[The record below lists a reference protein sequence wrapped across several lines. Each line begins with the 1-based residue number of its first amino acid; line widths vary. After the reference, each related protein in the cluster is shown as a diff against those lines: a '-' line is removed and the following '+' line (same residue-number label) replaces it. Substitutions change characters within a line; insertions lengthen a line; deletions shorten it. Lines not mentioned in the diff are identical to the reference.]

1 MFPDSASTMSAG
13 EKPVRTP
20 VNPLPKST
28 SGICDQVL
36 EKYAHAPTT
45 PGVYLMKNHAG
56 KIIYVGKA
64 KNLKKRLSSYFVR
77 QNNHDPKTLALIDMI
92 KDFDLV
98 ITKSD
103 HEAFI
108 LESNLIKQY
117 RPKYNII
124 LKDGKNYPL
133 LRIDMAKEYP
143 AIEQVRRIKKNDTA
157 LYFGPYSSSRSMR
170 RTLGQIQKI
179 FRLRKCRDSQ
189 FSNRSRPCLNFQIKT
204 CSGPCCQIIGM
215 EAYRESVKDAIL
227 FLRGRSGQVIKKLKT
242 QMTERAKAQE
252 FEQAAQIRDTIFAIE
267 RALEKQVAV
276 SPDMEDRDVIGM
288 AQKNGSAVITV
299 MKVRSGMLI
308 DSAHF
313 PVDMGFREVS
323 EILSAFLRQY
333 YEPLRFFPSSILLD
347 RHLEDMES
355 LEQSLKQRKKGRV
368 HIHVPMRGE
377 KKHLVD
383 MALRNATEELEKIL
397 TREKQDQVVLKM
409 LQKLLGMDHL
419 PLRMECF
426 DNSNMAGQDPVSS
439 MAVFTNGRPDKGAYR
454 KYIVRDI
461 PFQDDYA
468 YMFQTLE
475 RRFSKDE
482 TQMPWPDLLVVDG
495 GKGQLNMALS
505 VLRELGM
512 EDRFAV
518 AGLAKKDAEKGETA
532 DKIYLPGR
540 SNPLNTSQAPKALF
554 LLEQIRDEAHRFAI
568 TFQRKRREKRG
579 ITSGLD
585 DIPGIGPQRKKM
597 LLKTFQG
604 IKNLR
609 SASVEELCALPGINR
624 TIAENILTALE

>member
-1 MFPDSASTMSAG
+1 MNRSQPSPS
-13 EKPVRTP
+13 
-20 VNPLPKST
+20 N
-28 SGICDQVL
+28 ICQQVL
-36 EKYAHAPTT
+36 EKYRQAPAA

-64 KNLKKRLSSYFVR
+64 KNLKKRLSSYFVK

-92 KDFDLV
+92 KDLDLV
-98 ITKSD
+98 ITESD

-117 RPKYNII
+117 KPKYNII

-133 LRIDMAKEYP
+133 LRIDMTKEYP
-143 AIEQVRRIKKNDTA
+143 SIEQVRQIKNDRA

-179 FRLRKCRDSQ
+179 FRLRQCRDSQ
-189 FSNRSRPCLNFQIKT
+189 FANRSRPCLNFQIKT
-204 CSGPCCQIIGM
+204 CSGPCCKIIGM
-215 EAYRESVKDAIL
+215 EEYKESVKDAIL
-227 FLRGRSGQVIKKLKT
+227 FLRGRSAQVIKKLKI
-242 QMTERAKAQE
+242 QMAEHAHAQK
-252 FEQAAQIRDTIFAIE
+252 FEQAAHIRDTIFAIE
-267 RALEKQVAV
+267 HALEKQVVV

-288 AQKNGSAVITV
+288 AQEHGNAVITV

-308 DSAHF
+308 DTAHF
-313 PVDMGFREVS
+313 PLDMGFREVA
-323 EILSAFLRQY
+323 EVLPAFLRQY
-333 YEPLRFFPSSILLD
+333 YESLHFLPSSILLD
-347 RHLEDMES
+347 RSTEDIENMEQ
-355 LEQSLKQRKKGRV
+355 LEQILKNKKNGRL

-377 KKHLVD
+377 KKKLVE
-383 MALRNATEELEKIL
+383 MAVRNAAEELEKIL

-409 LQKLLGMDHL
+409 LQNLLGMNHL

-439 MAVFTNGRPDKGAYR
+439 MAVFTNGRPDKAAYR

-482 TQMPWPDLLVVDG
+482 SEMPLPDLLVVDG
-495 GKGQLNMALS
+495 GKGQLSMALA

-532 DKIYLPGR
+532 DKIYIPGR
-540 SNPLNTSQAPKALF
+540 SNPLNTSQVPKALF

-579 ITSGLD
+579 ITSALD

-609 SASVEELCALPGINR
+609 SASVEDLCELPGITQ
-624 TIAENILTALE
+624 TIARDILDTLAT

>member
-1 MFPDSASTMSAG
+1 MNTSQ
-13 EKPVRTP
+13 
-20 VNPLPKST
+20 PLPSN
-28 SGICDQVL
+28 ICQQVL
-36 EKYAHAPTT
+36 EKYRQTPAN

-64 KNLKKRLSSYFVR
+64 KNLKKRLSSYFVK

-98 ITKSD
+98 ITESD

-117 RPKYNII
+117 KPKYNII

-133 LRIDMAKEYP
+133 LRIDMTKEYP
-143 AIEQVRRIKKNDTA
+143 AIEQVRNIKNDKA

-179 FRLRKCRDSQ
+179 FRLRQCKDTQ
-189 FSNRSRPCLNFQIKT
+189 FANRSRPCLNFQIKT
-204 CSGPCCQIIGM
+204 CSGPCCQIIDM
-215 EAYRESVKDAIL
+215 EAYKESVKDAIL
-227 FLRGRSGQVIKKLKT
+227 FLRGKSGQIIKKLKF
-242 QMTERAKAQE
+242 QMAERAKAQE

-288 AQKNGSAVITV
+288 AQDRGNAVITV

-308 DSAHF
+308 DTAHF

-323 EILSAFLRQY
+323 EVLPAFLHQY
-333 YEPLRFFPSSILLD
+333 YEPLHFLPSSILLD
-347 RHLEDMES
+347 RHVDDVDS
-355 LEQSLKQRKKGRV
+355 LEQTLKNKKNGRL

-377 KKHLVD
+377 KKRLVE
-383 MALRNATEELEKIL
+383 MAVRNAAEELEKIL
-397 TREKQDQVVLKM
+397 LREDQDQVVLHM
-409 LQKLLGMDHL
+409 LQKLLGMNRL

-439 MAVFTNGRPDKGAYR
+439 MAVFTNGRPDKAAYR

-495 GKGQLNMALS
+495 GKGQLSMALA
-505 VLRELGM
+505 VLKELGI
-512 EDRFAV
+512 ENRFAV

-532 DKIYLPGR
+532 DKIYVPGR
-540 SNPLNTSQAPKALF
+540 SNPLNTPNAEKALF

-579 ITSGLD
+579 ITSALD
-585 DIPGIGPQRKKM
+585 DITGIGPQRKKM
-597 LLKTFQG
+597 LLKKFQG
-604 IKNLR
+604 IKNLQ
-609 SASVEELCALPGINR
+609 SASMEDLCTLPGITP
-624 TIAENILTALE
+624 TIAENILTALK